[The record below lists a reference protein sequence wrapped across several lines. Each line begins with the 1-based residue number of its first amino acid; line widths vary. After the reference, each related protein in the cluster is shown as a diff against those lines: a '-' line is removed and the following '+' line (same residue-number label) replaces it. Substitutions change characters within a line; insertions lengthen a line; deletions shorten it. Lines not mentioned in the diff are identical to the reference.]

1 MIHNATLSPVSLAI
15 VCPMANEA
23 STAAAFVPAVLAN
36 CTGFKS
42 VAMFAVLDNATRD
55 NTLEV
60 MRDLA
65 SSDSRIRVIW
75 APENRGV
82 AEAYMRGYKE
92 AIAEGFQWFLE
103 IDAGFSH
110 QPDEIPKFFKAMLNG
125 RDCVFGTRFGKGG
138 TMVDSSASRRFI
150 SLGGTLL
157 SNIILGTKL
166 TDMTSGFQLFTRPVI
181 MNILAKGIRSKGP
194 FFQTEM
200 KAYCKALDYEE
211 VPITYRTASH
221 AVKLPA
227 LLESFDGLTRLFL
240 ARLHRR
246 LEIQPSKLSGDAAL

>member
-1 MIHNATLSPVSLAI
+1 
-15 VCPMANEA
+15 
-23 STAAAFVPAVLAN
+23 
-36 CTGFKS
+36 
-42 VAMFAVLDNATRD
+42 
-55 NTLEV
+55 
-60 MRDLA
+60 
-65 SSDSRIRVIW
+65 
-75 APENRGV
+75 
-82 AEAYMRGYKE
+82 
-92 AIAEGFQWFLE
+92 
-103 IDAGFSH
+103 
-110 QPDEIPKFFKAMLNG
+110 
-125 RDCVFGTRFGKGG
+125 
-138 TMVDSSASRRFI
+138 MVDSSASRRFI

-240 ARLHRR
+240 ARLRGQ